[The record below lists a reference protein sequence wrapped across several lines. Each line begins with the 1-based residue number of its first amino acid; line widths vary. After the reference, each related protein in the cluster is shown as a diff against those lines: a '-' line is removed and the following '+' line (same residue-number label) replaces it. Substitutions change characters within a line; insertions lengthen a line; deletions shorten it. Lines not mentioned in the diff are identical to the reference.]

1 MQRPLIWS
9 KIEQSKYLLLT
20 FAVIIVFFISKIPYL
35 HLPFFWDE
43 DWVYGPAVRLMAN
56 TRLSGR
62 LLLIK
67 QFEYGDARTE
77 LYRKKPEY
85 LKN

>member
-9 KIEQSKYLLLT
+9 KIEQRKHLLLT
-20 FAVIIVFFISKIPYL
+20 IAVIVVFFTSKLPYL

-43 DWVYGPAVRLMAN
+43 AWVYGPAVRLMAN
-56 TRLSGR
+56 TRLSER

-67 QFEYGDARTE
+67 QFQFGEARTE
-77 LYRKKPEY
+77 LYRKKPVY
-85 LKN
+85 LEN